1 MDSLPASYIAV
12 IVLAFLSGGTT
23 LIGVALAI
31 AIGNNPK
38 MTTMGIGF
46 STGIMVLIS
55 AFELIPESL
64 SKAGAATSIISTGL
78 GAGLILALHVLIPHV
93 HLDRERSPSVELR
106 AAYLVALGL
115 ILHDVPEGFAMANAF
130 LSSPSLGLLVAIA
143 IALHNIPEEFA
154 IAIPAVAVK
163 NRALLFKAAIASGL
177 AEPAGAMLGLFAVH
191 FNPALNPSL
200 MAIAAGAMVMIS
212 FLELVPMA
220 RKFGKMESF
229 ALGIAGSVVVYLAL
243 HAVFSHEGSGIP

>member
-1 MDSLPASYIAV
+1 MLWRRAFVHSIATK
-12 IVLAFLSGGTT
+12 AR
-23 LIGVALAI
+23 
-31 AIGNNPK
+31 
-38 MTTMGIGF
+38 
-46 STGIMVLIS
+46 STRS
-55 AFELIPESL
+55 RHPP
-64 SKAGAATSIISTGL
+64 SI
-78 GAGLILALHVLIPHV
+78 
-93 HLDRERSPSVELR
+93 ELR

-130 LSSPSLGLLVAIA
+130 LASPSLGVLVAIA

-163 NRALLFKAAIASGL
+163 DRTLLFKAAIVSGL
-177 AEPAGAMLGLFAVH
+177 TEPAGAILELFAVH

-229 ALGIAGSVVVYLAL
+229 ALGIAGSIVVYLAL
-243 HAVFSHEGSGIP
+243 HAVFFHEGSGIP